1 MRPIE
6 KRIAAIEAKAPTVG
20 GNIRVFFQPIGAD
33 RQAFRRQCEIEAPGA
48 HCLIVVFVKPGD
60 AQPNQLH

>member
-6 KRIAAIEAKAPTVG
+6 KRIAAQEAKAPTASQA
-20 GNIRVFFQPIGAD
+20 IRVFFQPIGAD
-33 RQAFRRQCEIEAPGA
+33 RQTFRRQCAIDAAGA
-48 HCLIVVFVKPGD
+48 LCLIVVFVKPGD